1 MKKLFKLML
10 AGFMA
15 LALGA
20 CGNTGTKGAT
30 IEIWH
35 TFTEG
40 QEELLNEIA
49 QEYMDAHEGV
59 TIEVLNTGAA
69 NEFQGKVTQ
78 SVAEGVGPN
87 LIFEYSSFARSFDEA
102 GYLLDF
108 EAYWGAD
115 YDYKSLLSGPELYV
129 EATNFSDGKLH
140 IVPVYTAG
148 ALLFSNQDIYDQYGV
163 KVPTTWEEMIESSK
177 TIYEKSGGKV
187 VGLSFDSLTD
197 FAQLLSYQC
206 NNGKIVDLEN
216 NVPAFNTE
224 EMLECVEW
232 WAEGVKAGYFQVAAQ
247 AADGYNSGD
256 INNGLIASYVGSS
269 AGMPYLTV
277 SNLTVSRVPAMAYD
291 GTSKEAGVIWTRG
304 AVGFNTGDEAENQ
317 LTADFVKYFVEQ
329 NERFVIELNGNT
341 PYKAVEES
349 ATYQAHVANDK
360 ALNALNAQ
368 VPYSFIAPAFDGA
381 TQLRTELE
389 TLMKGAAGADYDAKT
404 ALQTAYD
411 NTVKAMQGE

>member
-10 AGFMA
+10 AGLMA
-15 LALGA
+15 VSLAA
-20 CGNTGTKGAT
+20 CGKTGSKETT
-30 IEIWH
+30 IQIWH

-40 QEELLNEIA
+40 QEKLLNDIA
-49 QEYMDAHEGV
+49 QEYEAAHEGV
-59 TIEVLNTGAA
+59 KIEVSNTGAA
-69 NEFQGKVTQ
+69 NEFQGKVTS

-87 LIFEYSSFARSFDEA
+87 LIFDYSSFARSFEGAD
-102 GYLLDF
+102 YLLDF
-108 EAYWGAD
+108 EKYWGAD
-115 YDYKSLLSGPELYV
+115 FDYKSTLSGEGLYV

-148 ALLFSNQDIYDQYGV
+148 ALLFSNQDIYDQYGA
-163 KVPTTWEEMIESSK
+163 KVPTTWDELKESSK

-187 VGLSFDSLTD
+187 VGISFDSLTD

-206 NNGKIVDLEN
+206 NNGAIVDLEN
-216 NVPAFNTE
+216 NVPAFNTD
-224 EMLECVEW
+224 EMLKWVEW

-269 AGMPYLTV
+269 AGMPYLKV
-277 SNLTVSRVPAMAYD
+277 ANLTVSRVPAMAYD
-291 GTSKEAGVIWTRG
+291 GTTKEAGVIWTRG
-304 AVGFNTGDEAENQ
+304 AIGFNTGDEAENK

-329 NERFVIELNGNT
+329 NERWVIELNANT

-349 ATYQAHVANDK
+349 ATYKAHVANDK
-360 ALNALNAQ
+360 ALTALNAQ
-368 VPYSFIAPAFDGA
+368 VPYSFIAPAFNGA

-389 TLMKGAAGADYDAKT
+389 TLMKGAAGADYSAKT

-411 NTVKAMQGE
+411 NVAKAMKGE